1 MELVFVPTSCT
12 LMLLLQKEK
21 RKKRAFFHESVS
33 YCPFWNC
40 STWSILTC
48 VLTPL
53 APRVFVFQFTLR
65 GETMTTGALM
75 GDVRNKYLLNQ
86 LILHNKTSVDI

>member
-1 MELVFVPTSCT
+1 M
-12 LMLLLQKEK
+12 
-21 RKKRAFFHESVS
+21 
-33 YCPFWNC
+33 
-40 STWSILTC
+40 WSILTC